1 MNRSSRR
8 EEALTFL
15 SKKLEP
21 PYVGC
26 CGLRWRFAWACWLL
40 ALFVASFGAS
50 AETDG
55 GDPFQ
60 QGVQAYVAGSYEQ
73 AATLF
78 GEAARAGVSLGTLH
92 NLGNAEWQSGHA
104 GSAILAWE
112 RACWLNPFYR
122 NSRTNL
128 RFGRKAAQ
136 LDTPDLAWY
145 EVCST
150 WLPAGWW
157 DWISC
162 LSFWVAVGFVTLPTA
177 LRWRKAD
184 WHQAVAAAGFAVF
197 LLTVPAL
204 VGVETRSKIGIVQQ
218 KDTLLRLTPT
228 SEAQVITKLPA
239 GETVRFERRRGNYLF
254 VRTLVTAGWVERGDV
269 GLIAALAK

>member
-1 MNRSSRR
+1 M
-8 EEALTFL
+8 
-15 SKKLEP
+15 
-21 PYVGC
+21 
-26 CGLRWRFAWACWLL
+26 ACV
-40 ALFVASFGAS
+40 AQNFVAAATTS
-50 AETDG
+50 A
-55 GDPFQ
+55 DPFQ

-73 AATLF
+73 AATSF
-78 GEAARAGVSLGTLH
+78 GETVRAGVSSGTLH
-92 NLGNAEWQSGHA
+92 NLGNAEWQCGHA
-104 GSAILAWE
+104 GPAILAWE
-112 RACWLNPFYR
+112 RACWLNPFDR
-122 NSRTNL
+122 NTRTNL

-150 WLPAGWW
+150 WLPASWW

-177 LRWRKAD
+177 FRWRKAD

-228 SEAQVITKLPA
+228 GEAQIITKLPA
-239 GETVRFERRRGNYLF
+239 GETARFERRRGNYLF
-254 VRTLVTAGWVERGDV
+254 VRTMVTAGWVDKGEI
-269 GLIAALAK
+269 GLIAGPLK